1 MLDNVYMNTLQ
12 TKVKIVHIVTRMN
25 TGGVAVLVS
34 ELITGLDPKR
44 FEVHLITGR
53 CTPDEEDYIRAR
65 GLHLGE
71 ISIDSMG
78 RSLSPYSDFKSFL
91 SLLNHLRQLKPNIVH
106 THTSKAGLLG
116 RIAAKL
122 AVPNAK
128 IVHTFHGHL
137 LHGYF
142 SNTATKFL
150 TVTER
155 LLAKITDLFISMGNE
170 VKQDLLDSKIGN
182 GEQFVIA
189 FPGIRANQPN
199 LNNVKA
205 GKFKGD
211 HSEKVIFA
219 FVGRLSPIKRCDRIL
234 ELASIKEINDAGI
247 HFLIIGDGEL
257 RSHLESQSVGLP
269 ITFIG
274 WESNTEDWLAVS
286 DVAILLSDN
295 EAVPLAMIEAG
306 FAGLPVVA
314 TNVGSMADVVIDEE
328 NGFLVGLKID
338 AIAEKVL
345 LLGKNDTLRLQ
356 MGQIGKTRASE
367 RFSVEVMIT
376 KHQEIYSKLMSS
388 K

>member
-1 MLDNVYMNTLQ
+1 MNTPQ
-12 TKVKIVHIVTRMN
+12 AKIKIVHVVTRMN
-25 TGGVAVLVS
+25 TGGVAVLIS
-34 ELITGLDPKR
+34 ELVTGLDPER
-44 FEVHLITGR
+44 YEVHLITGR
-53 CTPDEEDYIRAR
+53 CTPDEEDYIKAR

-71 ISIDSMG
+71 ISILTMG
-78 RSLSPYSDFKSFL
+78 RSLRPYSDFRSFL
-91 SLLNHLRQLKPNIVH
+91 SLIKYFLQLKPNIVH

-122 AVPNAK
+122 AAPNAK

-142 SNTATKFL
+142 SKNATRFL

-155 LLAKITDLFISMGNE
+155 LLAKISDLLISMGNE

-182 GEQFVIA
+182 REQFVIA
-189 FPGIRANQPN
+189 FPGVRANQPN
-199 LNNVKA
+199 LVNVKA
-205 GKFKGD
+205 GKFKSNHD
-211 HSEKVIFA
+211 KEVIFT

-234 ELASIKEINDAGI
+234 ELASMKEINVAGI

-257 RSHLESQSVGLP
+257 RSHLESQSVGVP

-286 DVAILLSDN
+286 DAAILLSDN

-314 TNVGSMADVVIDEE
+314 TNVGSMADVVINEE

-338 AIAEKVL
+338 EIAEKVL
-345 LLGKNDTLRLQ
+345 LLAKNDTLRLQ
-356 MGQIGKTRASE
+356 MGIKGKTLALE
-367 RFSVEVMIT
+367 RFSVEAMIST
-376 KHQEIYSKLMSS
+376 HQEIYSKLMGSNY
-388 K
+388 

>member
-1 MLDNVYMNTLQ
+1 
-12 TKVKIVHIVTRMN
+12 MN
-25 TGGVAVLVS
+25 TGGVAVLIS
-34 ELITGLDPKR
+34 ELVTGLDPER
-44 FEVHLITGR
+44 YEVHLITGR
-53 CTPDEEDYIRAR
+53 CSPDEEDYIKAR

-71 ISIDSMG
+71 ISILTMG

-91 SLLNHLRQLKPNIVH
+91 SLLKCLRQLKPNIVH

-122 AVPNAK
+122 AAPKAK

-142 SNTATKFL
+142 SKNATRFL
-150 TVTER
+150 IVTER
-155 LLAKITDLFISMGNE
+155 LLAKISDLLISMGNE

-182 GEQFVIA
+182 REQFVVA
-189 FPGIRANQPN
+189 FPGVRANQPN
-199 LNNVKA
+199 LDNVKA
-205 GKFKGD
+205 GKFKSN
-211 HSEKVIFA
+211 HNKQVIFT

-234 ELASIKEINDAGI
+234 ELASMKEISDAGI

-257 RSHLESQSVGLP
+257 RSQLESQSVGLP

-274 WESNTEDWLAVS
+274 WESNTEDWLVVS
-286 DVAILLSDN
+286 DAAILLSDN

-314 TNVGSMADVVIDEE
+314 TNVGSMPDVVLDEE

-338 AIAEKVL
+338 EIAEKVL
-345 LLGKNDTLRLQ
+345 FLGKNDTLRHQ
-356 MGQIGKTRASE
+356 MGRIGKTLASE
-367 RFSVEVMIT
+367 RFSVKAMIS
-376 KHQEIYSKLMSS
+376 KHQEIYSKLIGSNY
-388 K
+388 

>member
-1 MLDNVYMNTLQ
+1 MNTPQ
-12 TKVKIVHIVTRMN
+12 AKIKVVHIVTRMN
-25 TGGVAVLVS
+25 TGGVAVLIS
-34 ELITGLDPKR
+34 ELVTGLDPER
-44 FEVHLITGR
+44 YEVHLITGR
-53 CTPDEEDYIRAR
+53 CTPDEEDYIKAR

-71 ISIDSMG
+71 ISILSMG
-78 RSLSPYSDFKSFL
+78 RSLRPYSDFKSFL
-91 SLLNHLRQLKPNIVH
+91 SLIKCLRKLKPNIVH

-122 AVPNAK
+122 AAPKAK

-142 SNTATKFL
+142 SKNATRFL
-150 TVTER
+150 IVTER
-155 LLAKITDLFISMGNE
+155 LLAKISDLLISMGNE

-182 GEQFVIA
+182 QEQFVIA
-189 FPGIRANQPN
+189 FPGVRASQPN
-199 LNNVKA
+199 LDNVKS
-205 GKFKGD
+205 GKFKSN
-211 HSEKVIFA
+211 HNKQVIFT

-234 ELASIKEINDAGI
+234 ELASMKEISDAGI

-257 RSHLESQSVGLP
+257 RSQLESQSVGLP

-286 DVAILLSDN
+286 DAAILLSDN

-314 TNVGSMADVVIDEE
+314 TNVGSMADVVINEE

-338 AIAEKVL
+338 EIAEKVL
-345 LLGKNDTLRLQ
+345 LIAKNDTLRLQ
-356 MGQIGKTRASE
+356 MGIMGKTLASE
-367 RFSVEVMIT
+367 RFSVEAMIS
-376 KHQEIYSKLMSS
+376 KHQGIYSKLMGSNY
-388 K
+388 

>member
-1 MLDNVYMNTLQ
+1 MNTPQ
-12 TKVKIVHIVTRMN
+12 AKIKVVHIVTRMN
-25 TGGVAVLVS
+25 TGGVAVLIS
-34 ELITGLDPKR
+34 ELVTGLDPER
-44 FEVHLITGR
+44 YEVHLITGR
-53 CTPDEEDYIRAR
+53 CSPDEEDYIKAR

-71 ISIDSMG
+71 ISILTMG

-91 SLLNHLRQLKPNIVH
+91 SLLKCLRQLKPNIVH

-122 AVPNAK
+122 AAPKAK

-142 SNTATKFL
+142 SKNATRFL
-150 TVTER
+150 IVTER
-155 LLAKITDLFISMGNE
+155 LLAKISDLLISMGNE

-182 GEQFVIA
+182 REQFVVA
-189 FPGIRANQPN
+189 FPGVRANQPN
-199 LNNVKA
+199 LDNVKA
-205 GKFKGD
+205 GKFKSN
-211 HSEKVIFA
+211 HNKQVIFT

-234 ELASIKEINDAGI
+234 ELASMKEISDAGI

-257 RSHLESQSVGLP
+257 RSQLESQSVGLP

-274 WESNTEDWLAVS
+274 WESNTEDWLVVS
-286 DVAILLSDN
+286 DAAILLSDN

-314 TNVGSMADVVIDEE
+314 TNVGSMPDVVLDEE

-338 AIAEKVL
+338 EIAEKVL
-345 LLGKNDTLRLQ
+345 FLGKNDTLRHQ
-356 MGQIGKTRASE
+356 MGRIGKTLASE
-367 RFSVEVMIT
+367 RFSVKAMIS
-376 KHQEIYSKLMSS
+376 KHQEIYSKLIGSNY
-388 K
+388 

>member
-1 MLDNVYMNTLQ
+1 MNTPQ
-12 TKVKIVHIVTRMN
+12 TKIKVVHIVTRMN
-25 TGGVAVLVS
+25 TGGVAVLIS
-34 ELITGLDPKR
+34 ELIGGLNPER

-53 CTPDEEDYIRAR
+53 CTPDEEDYIKAR

-71 ISIDSMG
+71 ISILSMG
-78 RSLSPYSDFKSFL
+78 RSLNPYSDLRSFL
-91 SLLNHLRQLKPNIVH
+91 LLLKHLHQLKPNIVH

-122 AVPNAK
+122 AVPNAR

-142 SNTATKFL
+142 SKTATRFL
-150 TVTER
+150 TVTES
-155 LLAKITDLFISMGNE
+155 LLAKISDSLISMGNE
-170 VKQDLLDSKIGN
+170 VKQDLLASKIGDP
-182 GEQFVIA
+182 EQFVVT

-199 LNNVKA
+199 LDNPKINE
-205 GKFKGD
+205 FKSN
-211 HSEKVIFA
+211 HTNQVIFT

-234 ELASIKEINDAGI
+234 ELASMKEINDADF

-257 RSHLESQSVGLP
+257 RSHLENQSVGLP

-306 FAGLPVVA
+306 LAGLPVIA
-314 TNVGSMADVVIDEE
+314 TNVGSMADVVINKE
-328 NGFLVGLKID
+328 NGFLVGLNVD
-338 AIAEKVL
+338 EIAEKVL
-345 LLGKNDTLRLQ
+345 LLGRNNTFRRQ
-356 MGQIGKTRASE
+356 MGLMGKTLASE
-367 RFSVEVMIT
+367 RFSVEAMIS
-376 KHQEIYSKLMSS
+376 KHQEIYSKLMGSNY
-388 K
+388 